1 MSRSWSSEDSFFIWT
16 CDKWGNFLL
25 FWCLKKHQNCQSH
38 QILRKALKCNI
49 PAFSRGCSRSHLY
62 FLAESYNAHF
72 FAFLSGFV
80 PAMFL
85 VCFPCLNP
93 FSLCVFFVF
102 PPPSS
107 CSLLPPALSHSPGTS
122 LLPYCISL
130 RFSEHHLSHCPQ
142 HAVNVSFSWQWF
154 LYHGGQKAT
163 STSLSSHVF
172 EGVTV
177 TIKPHI
183 NICLILSLKFQL

>member
-1 MSRSWSSEDSFFIWT
+1 MKIPFSSGLVTSEGTFYSSGVWKSTRIVRAIRSSGKHSNATFLHFPEDAP
-16 CDKWGNFLL
+16 G
-25 FWCLKKHQNCQSH
+25 
-38 QILRKALKCNI
+38 
-49 PAFSRGCSRSHLY
+49 GHLY

-72 FAFLSGFV
+72 FAFLCGFV
-80 PAMFL
+80 PAVFL

-142 HAVNVSFSWQWF
+142 YAVNGALGDSDF
-154 LYHGGQKAT
+154 LIM
-163 STSLSSHVF
+163 
-172 EGVTV
+172 EDN
-177 TIKPHI
+177 I
-183 NICLILSLKFQL
+183 NIS